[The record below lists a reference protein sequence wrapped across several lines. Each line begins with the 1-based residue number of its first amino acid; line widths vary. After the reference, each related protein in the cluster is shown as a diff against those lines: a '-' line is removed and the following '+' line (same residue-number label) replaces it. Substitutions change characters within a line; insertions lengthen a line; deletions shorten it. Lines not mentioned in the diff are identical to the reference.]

1 MVFRHVVALEFVVG
15 GSAGDDLLVVER
27 PRPEPDPALRH
38 VVVGADLAVRVG
50 WAHGQGNEAL
60 TTVHGI
66 H

>member
-1 MVFRHVVALEFVVG
+1 MVLRHVVPLELVVG

-27 PRPEPDPALRH
+27 PRSEPDPALSH
-38 VVVGADLAVRVG
+38 VLVGADLAVCVG